1 MMENFLALKASAGSG
16 KTFALSV
23 RYISLII
30 LGAKP
35 SEILTLT
42 FTNKAA
48 NEMKERIFHTITT
61 LGNDKAYLE
70 QISLVSG
77 KSIEYILDKKDDIKK
92 EFTKSTLSIFTI
104 DKFINKILK
113 EFSGYLGIFDSYEIA
128 NDNIDELSFYF
139 LNSLNEDEFSDFV
152 EIYLQENKK
161 LTSLIA
167 YFKSFIQKESQMS
180 FDLKIYEKDIITVE
194 NDILLLANKLKSY
207 IYQTYEESLGVNAK
221 KALDFDTFDELFG
234 KTWVYRETLSDFR
247 DLKKFEDAV
256 SSDLFL
262 QIKELLKE
270 YFEIRSNNATLQF
283 VKLFEKF
290 RTFRQ
295 EYIIKQRYLE
305 FNDITNFANKLL
317 NEIIDKEFL
326 YFRLDARYR
335 HILIDEFQDTSIEQF
350 NILSPLIEESLAG
363 SVEEFKTFFYVG
375 DTKQSIYRFRG
386 GKRELFDYL
395 ISSYPQIKEQN
406 LDTNYRSKSCVVD
419 FVNETFKSIHN
430 YEYID
435 QKSIDSGGY
444 VEIYTSEA
452 LQNDEPYSDVL
463 AKLKELKLALVDL
476 NKCAILVSTNDEVLN
491 LYYYLSKSD
500 LNIPINT
507 EMTSKLINQRNV
519 KALINWVKYLFF
531 KEEIY
536 RLNTL
541 SILGIDY
548 KEDFLLEY
556 DIQNN
561 SVEQTLKD
569 IALSLDILDENIIK
583 LIELSAQ
590 YKDIFDFVYNI
601 DFLDASMQNSAKTG
615 ISILTIFKSKGLEYE
630 SVILVD
636 KLKRSSNNTDAFLFE
651 YDNIFLKKIHY
662 KIKNKEAFDLKYKK
676 ALEKEE
682 ELSRI
687 DILNVLYVALTRAKQ
702 NLIVLKKGENSI
714 FDTIGL
720 VDKKVGI
727 LTPSESK
734 IIDTQKSIPLEY
746 NKLPLGTQDVPL
758 KMGLDEYEDT
768 RARYF
773 GIATHYVL
781 ENLIKFEEYEIPQ
794 AVDMAKQRFSSYLNS
809 EDFID
814 IANRVKL
821 LLSNTEFRNIIQ
833 NAQFL
838 KKEQPLIFYK
848 EVKYIDLLAINNDSY
863 IIVDYKTSSKH
874 HEIYHKQVATYKKA
888 IEKITNSQNIKGY
901 IFYLLSDKTHH
912 LAI

>member
-1 MMENFLALKASAGSG
+1 MENFLALKASAGSG

-23 RYISLII
+23 RYISLIL

-61 LGNDKAYLE
+61 LGDDKAYLE

-77 KSIEYILDKKDDIKK
+77 KTIDDILLRKNDIK
-92 EFTKSTLSIFTI
+92 NEFIKSSLSIFTI

-139 LNSLNEDEFSDFV
+139 LSSLNDDEFSDFV

-161 LTSLIA
+161 LSSLIT
-167 YFKSFIQKESQMS
+167 YFKSFIQKESQMN
-180 FDLKIYEKDIITVE
+180 FDLRIYETTLQSIQD
-194 NDILLLANKLKSY
+194 DILSKALKLKSY
-207 IYQTYEESLGVNAK
+207 IYQTYEDALGVNSK
-221 KALDFDTFDELFG
+221 KALDFETFDDLFN
-234 KTWVYRETLSDFR
+234 KTWIYRQTLSDFR
-247 DLKKFEDAV
+247 DLKKFEDKISA
-256 SSDLFL
+256 DLFL
-262 QIKELLKE
+262 EIQELLKE

-283 VKLFEKF
+283 VKLFDKF

-305 FNDITNFANKLL
+305 FNDITNFANRLL

-406 LDTNYRSKSCVVD
+406 LDTNYRSKSQIVE
-419 FVNETFKSIHN
+419 FVNETFKSIHD
-430 YEYID
+430 YEYIN
-435 QKSIDSGGY
+435 QKSIDSGGF
-444 VEIYTSEA
+444 VEVYTSLA
-452 LQNDEPYSDVL
+452 LQGDEPYVDVL
-463 AKLKELKLALVDL
+463 GKLKELKSAQVDL
-476 NKCAILVSTNDEVLN
+476 NKCAILVSTNEEVLN
-491 LYYYLSKSD
+491 LYYYLSKSELD
-500 LNIPINT
+500 IPINT
-507 EMTSKLINQRNV
+507 EMTSKLINQKNV
-519 KALINWVKYLFF
+519 KVLINWVKYLFF

-536 RLNTL
+536 KLNTMSL
-541 SILGIDY
+541 LGKNFQD
-548 KEDFLLEY
+548 DFVLEY

-561 SVEQTLKD
+561 SVENILKT
-569 IALSLDILDENIIK
+569 IALSFDILDENIIK
-583 LIELSAQ
+583 LIEISSQ
-590 YKDIFDFVYNI
+590 YKDVFDFVYNI

-651 YDNIFLKKIHY
+651 YDGIFLKKIHY
-662 KIKNKEAFDLKYKK
+662 KIKNKESFDTQYKK

-682 ELSRI
+682 KLARI

-702 NLIVLKKGENSI
+702 NLIILKKEENSI
-714 FDTIGL
+714 FDEIGL
-720 VDKKVGI
+720 SDLKLGVLSSNIPKKEE
-727 LTPSESK
+727 PK
-734 IIDTQKSIPLEY
+734 KSFPLEY
-746 NKLPLGTQDVPL
+746 APLPLGTQDVAV
-758 KMGLDEYEDT
+758 KIGLDEYEDT

-773 GIATHYVL
+773 GIATHYAL
-781 ENLIKFEEYEIPQ
+781 ENM
-794 AVDMAKQRFSSYLNS
+794 VDFKDNEVDSVVDITKQRFSSYLNS
-809 EDFID
+809 DDFLD
-814 IANRVKL
+814 IEKRIKL
-821 LLSNTEFRNIIQ
+821 LLSNSEFMNIIQ
-833 NAQFL
+833 NAQYL
-838 KKEQPLIFYK
+838 RKEQPLIFFK
-848 EVKYIDLLAINNDSY
+848 EMKYIDLLAVNDDGY
-863 IIVDYKTSSKH
+863 IIIDYKTSSKH
-874 HEIYHKQVATYKKA
+874 HEIYHKQVSTYKKA
-888 IEKITNSQNIKGY
+888 IEKITGSKNIKGY
-901 IFYLLSDKTHH
+901 IFYLLADKIHH
-912 LAI
+912 IIV